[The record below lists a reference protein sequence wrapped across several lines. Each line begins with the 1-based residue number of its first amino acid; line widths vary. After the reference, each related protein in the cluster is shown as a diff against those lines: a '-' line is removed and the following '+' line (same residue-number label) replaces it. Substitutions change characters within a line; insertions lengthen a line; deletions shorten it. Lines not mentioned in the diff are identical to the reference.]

1 MAWNGWEKRSAYLL
15 VKCDWKAGEKVW
27 KTAKSWRDTI
37 GAWMLTG
44 DWGVM
49 VWVDARS
56 WEDLYAKACEL
67 RAIPGV
73 SATSTHFVY
82 KGMTNGKWWW
92 ENPAGAWMWV
102 RSPHLNGEMKNVA
115 KWKWANSVTS
125 VPGDWDYL
133 VWAGGRSWDEVWKG
147 VGDANA
153 AGWQT
158 QTMVPVRSWW
168 NKSWKKD
175 WWAKPAKKSAWAA
188 AAW

>member
-15 VKCDWKAGEKVW
+15 VKCDWKAGERVW
-27 KTAKSWRDTI
+27 KKAKSWRDAI

-133 VWAGGRSWDEVWKG
+133 VWAGGRNWDEVWKG

-175 WWAKPAKKSAWAA
+175 WWAKPASKAWAT